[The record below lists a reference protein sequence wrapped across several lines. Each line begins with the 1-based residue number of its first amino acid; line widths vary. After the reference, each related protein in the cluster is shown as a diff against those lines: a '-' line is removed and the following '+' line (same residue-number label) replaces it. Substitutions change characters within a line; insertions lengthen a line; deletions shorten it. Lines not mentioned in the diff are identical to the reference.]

1 MSALDEKPPLPNS
14 IETVDELRAF
24 LWRQHE
30 VAIGVDDP
38 ILVVHTMLRV
48 TLNQIEQQNAKD
60 RREMEKA
67 VKAAA
72 DTFTTDVSIAIKNF
86 KEEAIGD
93 VVRERVQ
100 AMNEAARQAD
110 RASANIRKSMFYQG
124 ILTAVNLL
132 AVFFSIGLLFSVAR

>member
-1 MSALDEKPPLPNS
+1 MSALDEKPPLPNN
-14 IETVDELRAF
+14 IDTVDELRTF

-30 VAIGVDDP
+30 VSIGTDDP
-38 ILVVHTMLRV
+38 ILVVYTMLKV
-48 TLNQIEQQNAKD
+48 ALNQIEQQHAKD
-60 RREMEKA
+60 RQETEKA

-72 DTFTTDVSIAIKNF
+72 NTFTTDVSIAIKNF

-110 RASANIRKSMFYQG
+110 RASSNIRKCMFYLG

-132 AVFFSIGLLFSVAR
+132 AVFFSIGLLFSVTR